1 MSSLRSWG
9 KLVPVLVFL
18 LGVVFCIGVVRKFG
32 DGVVAS
38 AARLEYY
45 EWILLLLWMVVQL
58 VLSVSAW
65 RKYLAA
71 FSASEVSW
79 ITAYRQL
86 GLLLIGKYVPGGVFG
101 FLARLHAGQP
111 QTRGRQFAAGLAE
124 QMVGA
129 GMSLALGV
137 ICFVAAKLQH
147 ISWLLLAPLLP
158 FIAVLVVRVISRMGA
173 SFVKLRLLTEFHSGT
188 LVHAATFSMLQHAV
202 WAFLVGWVAWRLFEF
217 PVDALLGVAG
227 TFGIAVAAGI
237 VMLIA
242 PGGIGVREGV
252 MVGLCHPWLGV
263 ANALLLASIMR
274 LLSVGLDLSA
284 GAIAL
289 GSFLKPVGK
298 RA

>member
-1 MSSLRSWG
+1 MSFLRSWG
-9 KLVPVLVFL
+9 KLVPVFVFL

-38 AARLEYY
+38 AARLEYS
-45 EWILLLLWMVVQL
+45 EWMLLASWMVAQLLL
-58 VLSVSAW
+58 SASAW
-65 RKYLAA
+65 RKYLTA
-71 FSASEVSW
+71 FSADEISW
-79 ITAYRQL
+79 IPAFRQL

-124 QMVGA
+124 QMIGA
-129 GMSLALGV
+129 GMSMALGA

-147 ISWLLLAPLLP
+147 MSWLLLAPLLP
-158 FIAVLVVRVISRMGA
+158 FMAVSVVRVISRMGA
-173 SFVKLRLLTEFHSGT
+173 SFQKLRLLSEFHSGT
-188 LVHAATFSMLQHAV
+188 LVHAATLSMLQHAV
-202 WAFLVGWVAWRLFEF
+202 WAFLVGWMAWRLFGL

-237 VMLIA
+237 ALLIA